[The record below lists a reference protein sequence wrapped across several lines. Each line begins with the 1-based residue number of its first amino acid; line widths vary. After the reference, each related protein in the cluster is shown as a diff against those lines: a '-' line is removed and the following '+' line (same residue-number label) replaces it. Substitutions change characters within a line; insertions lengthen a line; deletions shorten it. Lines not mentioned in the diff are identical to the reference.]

1 MVRKRRSIR
10 TYNTEEISSEIVGK
24 LNDYINEISGP
35 FKENITFK
43 ILDSKERINGAR
55 LGTYGVIKG
64 ATKFIVAKV
73 KEGQYS
79 LEELGYEMES
89 LVLYATSMGLGTCWI
104 GGTFKKGQFA
114 KAMELREGEI
124 LPIVLPIGYAKEKR
138 SLIDKTMRFISKCD
152 KRKQWNEIFY
162 LRDFSCPLTQYC
174 TLDGFKD
181 MFENVRLAPSAV
193 NKQPWRIVKR
203 GNEFYFYV
211 NEEKEEKKEDSYDI
225 KRIDMGIAMCHFE
238 LTCKEQGIKGNFKV
252 SDPNIS
258 DMPNSYKYI
267 ATWVKE

>member
-1 MVRKRRSIR
+1 
-10 TYNTEEISSEIVGK
+10 
-24 LNDYINEISGP
+24 
-35 FKENITFK
+35 
-43 ILDSKERINGAR
+43 
-55 LGTYGVIKG
+55 
-64 ATKFIVAKV
+64 
-73 KEGQYS
+73 
-79 LEELGYEMES
+79 MES
-89 LVLYATSMGLGTCWI
+89 LVLYATSIGLGTCWV

-114 KAMELREGEI
+114 KAMEVKEGEI
-124 LPIVLPIGYAKEKR
+124 LPIVVPIGYAKEKK

-162 LRDFSCPLTQYC
+162 FRDFSCPLTQHC

-211 NEEKEEKKEDSYDI
+211 NEDKEEKKESICDI

-238 LTCKEQGIKGNFKV
+238 LTCKEQGIKGSFKV
-252 SDPNIS
+252 SNPNIS
-258 DMPNSYKYI
+258 GMPNNYRYI
-267 ATWVKE
+267 VTWVKE